1 MSTNSTKQSTNNTQS
16 AALNRRDV
24 VSKLLANRNGLL
36 VIAGL
41 GAPAWDITAAGDHPL
56 SFPLWGAMGGAA
68 MVALGVA
75 LAQPTRKVLCVTG
88 DGEMLMGLGSLAT
101 VGVQHPHNLSIVVLD
116 NERYGE
122 TGMQKTHT
130 AFGVDLAAIA
140 KASGFARSLR
150 VTTASGVTRLASL
163 IHKTTG
169 LLFAQVKISTDPVSL
184 VLPPKDGEVL
194 KNRFRSALLDT

>member
-1 MSTNSTKQSTNNTQS
+1 MSAHIANNSESQSV
-16 AALNRRDV
+16 ALNRRGV
-24 VSKLLANRNGLL
+24 VARLLKNRGDLL

-41 GAPAWDITAAGDHPL
+41 GAPAWDITAAGDHAL

-75 LAQPTRKVLCVTG
+75 LAQPTRRVLCVTG

-101 VGVQHPHNLSIVVLD
+101 IAVQRPNNLSIVVLD

-140 KASGFARSLR
+140 QAAGFVQSVL
-150 VTTASGVTRLASL
+150 VTTTAEVSNLVSVVKSGEGP
-163 IHKTTG
+163 I
-169 LLFAQVKISTDPVSL
+169 FAQVKVSTDKVPL
-184 VLPPKDGEVL
+184 VLPPKDGALL
-194 KNRFRSALLDT
+194 KNRFREALLK